1 MSDEIEL
8 AEIELAEIDLAK
20 LEPVIIVGY
29 NDDEFDDED

>member
-29 NDDEFDDED
+29 NDDEFDDKD

>member
-8 AEIELAEIDLAK
+8 AEIDFESIDLAK